1 MANWTVL
8 NQPGGSS
15 SSGVPYAVPVVAGTA
30 TPDASQGA
38 NLLVLTAAD
47 CLTDANGNLYV
58 NVAVPINY
66 SVSAGILTNWQ
77 LNTQEDPSCL
87 WLIGTAYSIGN
98 VASWSGS
105 FYIAV
110 ANGTGHEPD
119 TSPAYWNKINGYST
133 VFDPSYKI
141 GFSVAS
147 TASPASTQS
156 HVDFKTD
163 STGITTPTGCLI
175 DQRIS

>member
-8 NQPGGSS
+8 NQPGGGS
-15 SSGVPYAVPVVAGTA
+15 SSGVPYPVPVVAGTA

-47 CLTDANGNLYV
+47 CLTDSNGNLYV
-58 NVAVPINY
+58 NVAPPINY

-77 LNTQEDPSCL
+77 LNTQEDPSCP
-87 WLIGTAYSIGN
+87 WIIGTAYVIGN
-98 VASWSGS
+98 VAFYGPS
-105 FYIAV
+105 FYIAI
-110 ANGTGHEPD
+110 ANSAGQEPD
-119 TSPAYWNKINGYST
+119 TSPTYWTRINGYST
-133 VFDPSYKI
+133 IFDPSYKI

-147 TASPASTQS
+147 TASPANTQC

-163 STGITTPTGCLI
+163 SSGVTTPTGCLI